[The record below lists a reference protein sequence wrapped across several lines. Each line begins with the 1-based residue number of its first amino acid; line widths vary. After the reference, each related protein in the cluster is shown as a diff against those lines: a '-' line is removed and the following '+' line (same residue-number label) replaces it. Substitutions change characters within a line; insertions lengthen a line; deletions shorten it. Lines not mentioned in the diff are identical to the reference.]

1 MNTDKDNKDS
11 LLRSLFDGN
20 GDSENHELNRI
31 SEIIIGCAFKVGN
44 TLGCGFLEKV
54 YENALALEL
63 GKSGLAVA
71 QQGKIAV
78 FYEGVI
84 VGEYE
89 PDLVIDGQIIIELKA
104 VRDLNQV
111 HRAQCFNYLRA
122 TRIKLCLLIN
132 FGNPRVEIK
141 RIIL

>member
-1 MNTDKDNKDS
+1 MNTDKDS
-11 LLRSLFDGN
+11 LLNSLFDGKS
-20 GDSENHELNRI
+20 DDEHYELNRI
-31 SEIIIGCAFKVGN
+31 SELIIGCAFKVGN

-54 YENALALEL
+54 YENAMVMEL
-63 GKSGLAVA
+63 RKAGLVFE
-71 QQGKIAV
+71 QQEKVAV
-78 FYEGVI
+78 FYEGVVI
-84 VGEYE
+84 GDYE
-89 PDLVIDGQIIIELKA
+89 ADLIINGQVIIELKA

-122 TRIKLCLLIN
+122 TGLKLCLLIN